1 MASSFSLRCICSSR
15 ASISLLSSISAPSL
29 SLLPS
34 PLLFAPAP
42 RRFFAPSE
50 GPTHTARPKC
60 PKTPRRAKPCQL
72 KAWEA
77 WEGRR
82 VCLWRGPTWLG
93 WRRPARPKDRKN
105 EVFEG
110 VYISTERRK
119 EPLLALLSL
128 VPRWEACQSCRRSS
142 TTRLKTTESTRRW
155 TVRRRGLLLS
165 VSITI
170 RSRTWSRWLT

>member
-60 PKTPRRAKPCQL
+60 PKTPRRAKPWPCQL
-72 KAWEA
+72 KAQ
-77 WEGRR
+77 
-82 VCLWRGPTWLG
+82 LKLG
-93 WRRPARPKDRKN
+93 KGD
-105 EVFEG
+105 ESVFG
-110 VYISTERRK
+110 GG
-119 EPLLALLSL
+119 
-128 VPRWEACQSCRRSS
+128 
-142 TTRLKTTESTRRW
+142 
-155 TVRRRGLLLS
+155 RRGLAGEGLHDQRIGRTRSLKACISQLS
-165 VSITI
+165 EGKSPCSLCSALFQDGRRAKAVEGA
-170 RSRTWSRWLT
+170 RQRD